1 MIDSIIGAIN
11 DMSRG
16 NQMIAGAISLWALG
30 VMTYIARTVPS
41 KIYSFVV
48 KHCTTE
54 VTLTSSNTSFQDFI
68 RWFSRDSQSNKVRKI
83 KISNGRWGNACES
96 VKSIGY
102 GTHLIF
108 YKKMPLLIRV
118 SKDSEAKSEYDKETI
133 VITKLGR
140 SHKLFN
146 DLIEEISIKEEGLN
160 LLEVYTNS
168 LDGWRLLGSQAKRDF
183 SSIIANGDIIQNLKD
198 RLDEFRSKES
208 WYKTHGIPY
217 QMGILL
223 HGEAGTG
230 KTSLIK
236 GIASY
241 LNYNLYSTNVG
252 HTGLFSLL
260 NSTPNNSV
268 VVLEDVDCSPITHQR
283 KNTEEKGENDITDML
298 KTSLGDILNSLDG
311 ILTVHGRILIMTTN
325 HVDKLDPALIRAGR
339 IDLNIE
345 VPALDNSAFKL
356 FLNRFFDGDENKDY
370 VLKKNKVTGAKLQG
384 DILEGL
390 TREELI
396 TKYCEEVA

>member
-1 MIDSIIGAIN
+1 MIESAIKFITSLSG
-11 DMSRG
+11 D

-30 VMTYIARTVPS
+30 VLTYLARTVPS
-41 KIYSFVV
+41 KIYNFVV

-54 VTLTSSNTSFQDFI
+54 VTLTSTNTSFQDFI
-68 RWFSRDSQSNKVRKI
+68 RWFSKDNQSNKVRKI
-83 KISNGRWGNACES
+83 KISNGRWGNSCES

-102 GTHLIF
+102 GRHLIF
-108 YKKMPLLIRV
+108 YKRMPLLISV
-118 SKDSEAKSEYDKETI
+118 SKDIEAKSEYDKETI

-146 DLIEEISIKEEGLN
+146 QLIEEISVKEEGSN
-160 LLEVYTNS
+160 LLEVHTS
-168 LDGWRLLGSQAKRDF
+168 SIDGWRLLGSQSKRDF

-198 RLDEFRSKES
+198 RLDEFKSKEA

-252 HTGLFSLL
+252 NSSLFSLL

-268 VVLEDVDCSPITHQR
+268 VVLEDVDCSAITHQR
-283 KNTEEKGENDITDML
+283 KTVEKEEESDIPDMF
-298 KTSLGDILNSLDG
+298 KTSLGEILNSLDG

-339 IDLNIE
+339 IDLNVEITHLNQNSFNNF
-345 VPALDNSAFKL
+345 LD
-356 FLNRFFDGDENKDY
+356 RFFDKTDTRVYNLVE
-370 VLKKNKVTGAKLQG
+370 KKLTGAKLQG

-390 TREELI
+390 TREDI
-396 TKYCEEVA
+396 VTKYCEKVV